1 MDGVPDDL
9 VEHREVGCGG
19 VEGPVAEEREPAED
33 GRVEG
38 EEADGDTPFVERKV
52 SEEPLEAWGPDQ
64 RIVWPSA
71 LAMSSTARDAVRF
84 SRSRIGFTSHT
95 SIDRSLPEDAS
106 ISIASCTSR

>member
-1 MDGVPDDL
+1 MTGVQTCALPIF
-9 VEHREVGCGG
+9 GSGG
-19 VEGPVAEEREPAED
+19 VERPVAEEREAAED
-33 GRVEG
+33 NGVPG
-38 EEADGDTPFVERKV
+38 EQHDGDAPFVTRKV
-52 SEEPLEAWGPDQ
+52 GEQPQEAWGRDQ

-71 LAMSSTARDAVRF
+71 LAMSSTASVAVRF